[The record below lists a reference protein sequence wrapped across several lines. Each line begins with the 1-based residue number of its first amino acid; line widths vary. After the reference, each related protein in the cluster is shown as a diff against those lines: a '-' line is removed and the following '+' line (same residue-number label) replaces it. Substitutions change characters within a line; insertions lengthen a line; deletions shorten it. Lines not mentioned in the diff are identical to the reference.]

1 MESLCVLCEE
11 TEVLWIW
18 RMWCH
23 LNPASFVVV
32 DSDTKKTSNSAL
44 SSSGTLT
51 GGTVVT
57 WLSEGKGLCEMFTGS
72 SQAILSESVCLTAK
86 KTSALL

>member
-1 MESLCVLCEE
+1 
-11 TEVLWIW
+11 
-18 RMWCH
+18 MWCH

-32 DSDTKKTSNSAL
+32 DSDTKKTSNFAL

-72 SQAILSESVCLTAK
+72 RQGYSFRKCLLDCKEDFCITLAFGGM
-86 KTSALL
+86 SIDQIPCFEI